1 MEALD
6 GQFLAG
12 TLNLSDGPLPLAEK
26 STPNMQASEQLEK
39 SKSSG
44 AGKLLNECSLW
55 ICITLKLYHFPTIK
69 MTPDNFFFQILI
81 LFSKEKKA
89 GGKEN
94 DPLPKKSKVQP
105 KEKVQTK
112 KLKKNNKG

>member
-6 GQFLAG
+6 DQFLAG

-55 ICITLKLYHFPTIK
+55 VCITLKLYHFPTIK

-81 LFSKEKKA
+81 LFSKEKKE
-89 GGKEN
+89 GRWKR
-94 DPLPKKSKVQP
+94 KWSTP
-105 KEKVQTK
+105 KEKQSAAKGESANKETK
-112 KLKKNNKG
+112 EK